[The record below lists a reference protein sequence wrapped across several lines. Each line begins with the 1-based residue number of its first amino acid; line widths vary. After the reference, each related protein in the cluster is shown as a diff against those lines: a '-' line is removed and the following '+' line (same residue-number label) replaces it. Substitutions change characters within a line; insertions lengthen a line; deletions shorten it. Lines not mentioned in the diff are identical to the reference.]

1 MFEPA
6 LSRRAL
12 PIESRLFDRWRLS
25 NRCRTYNAL
34 RFACALSLDLLLPN
48 RFSLL
53 PFPLLDHPQP
63 CKTGGVDDHDDQNGA
78 LYRWSA

>member
-1 MFEPA
+1 

-34 RFACALSLDLLLPN
+34 RFACALSLYLLLLN

-53 PFPLLDHPQP
+53 PFPLLDNPQP
-63 CKTGGVDDHDDQNGA
+63 RKTGGEDHHDDQNGI
-78 LYRWSA
+78 LDHWSVLS